1 MLRDNAVNFIA
12 YVNSM
17 DIENIAGAYDS
28 MGVEFEINDGF
39 VVAVLFREKED
50 IKS

>member
-12 YVNSM
+12 YVNNM
-17 DIENIAGAYDS
+17 DIEDIANAHSS

-39 VVAVLFREKED
+39 VIAVLFREKEEM
-50 IKS
+50 K